1 MKVDVV
7 DVSAH
12 KSASPAPAV
21 PGDNNGCTGCR
32 PAHLRFEPVSLP
44 HIVDTEDEW
53 RSMNRLARGR
63 FFFSRFVLYLNI
75 AFLHLAGNLKI
86 YYSIFFSPITENEGF
101 RERMLGSLDLSSG
114 S

>member
-21 PGDNNGCTGCR
+21 PGGNNGCTGCR

-44 HIVDTEDEW
+44 HIVDTEDE
-53 RSMNRLARGR
+53 
-63 FFFSRFVLYLNI
+63 
-75 AFLHLAGNLKI
+75 
-86 YYSIFFSPITENEGF
+86 
-101 RERMLGSLDLSSG
+101 
-114 S
+114 